1 MFSADRQVPNPDLRV
16 AHDVLMG
23 CGRHDIGVRAT
34 AHVVI
39 SAVARCTCSGI
50 CDKSLMKH
58 AELYR
63 NGMVVVWQFR

>member
-1 MFSADRQVPNPDLRV
+1 
-16 AHDVLMG
+16 MG